1 MRSAIS
7 VAMVLIA
14 VVAAGRGAFAQDGQP
29 TAAAGV
35 SPVTGS
41 ASAFQGEEAA
51 DTPAD
56 LDAAV
61 ADAALLPQ
69 VPGGVAPASE
79 RKPAL
84 VVSEDVVARAAAA
97 AGQDAPAVGHGTSRG
112 GVAWGP
118 LFRQSVAML
127 LTQHAY
133 RAAFEDGTWDETTR
147 GPFWDD
153 YVNSAKTLCCWDDG
167 DKFTTNYLFHP
178 MMGSTSAFVFAN
190 NHRSSQRAPVG
201 KSRTYW
207 VNKTK
212 AMAYATAY
220 SAYFEIGPVL
230 SESAIGNVGLTPG
243 QQTWGDVV
251 ITPAVGTAIS
261 VGEDFLLAHVIGKVD
276 RRSHAWGIALALLLN
291 PTRSV
296 ANVFAVKAPWSA
308 PAWAAKYR

>member
-29 TAAAGV
+29 TAAAVV

-178 MMGSTSAFVFAN
+178 MMGFDLGVRFCQQPQVVAA
-190 NHRSSQRAPVG
+190 RPGWKEPV
-201 KSRTYW
+201 
-207 VNKTK
+207 
-212 AMAYATAY
+212 
-220 SAYFEIGPVL
+220 
-230 SESAIGNVGLTPG
+230 
-243 QQTWGDVV
+243 
-251 ITPAVGTAIS
+251 
-261 VGEDFLLAHVIGKVD
+261 
-276 RRSHAWGIALALLLN
+276 
-291 PTRSV
+291 PTG
-296 ANVFAVKAPWSA
+296 
-308 PAWAAKYR
+308 